1 MAVVVS
7 DTSPVRSLSHLDC
20 LSLLRDL
27 FGQVVIPPAVEQ
39 ELRTPPASFKSVD
52 LRKHGFVR
60 IQAPRDRKRVES
72 FLESLDAGEAE
83 ALALAEEIK
92 ASAVLIDEAAGR
104 ASAVQNGLPVI
115 GTLGIL
121 LRAKERGLIDAIRP
135 LLDSLQKDLGFFI
148 GASLRDFILQQAGE

>member
-1 MAVVVS
+1 M
-7 DTSPVRSLSHLDC
+7 
-20 LSLLRDL
+20 
-27 FGQVVIPPAVEQ
+27 
-39 ELRTPPASFKSVD
+39 
-52 LRKHGFVR
+52 R